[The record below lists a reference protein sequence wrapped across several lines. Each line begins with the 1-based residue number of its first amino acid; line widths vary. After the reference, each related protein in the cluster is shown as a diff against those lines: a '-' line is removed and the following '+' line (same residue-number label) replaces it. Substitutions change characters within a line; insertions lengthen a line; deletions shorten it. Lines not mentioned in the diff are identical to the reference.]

1 MGGTNIVKFLKSPGL
16 QRGVAMEDSNLAM
29 NGTMDADSSG
39 GSNKILII
47 GAGNLNDLAR
57 PLTKYQDAHD
67 KSRMHRALSRARSKA
82 SISPNRANIPCV
94 VYERDPSPT
103 FRPRDWNMG
112 LHWALPSL
120 KSLIPPTLFARLQS
134 TQVDPNTPT
143 KPVETLRFLNGKTGE
158 TMGEAQIEG
167 FYRLRRS
174 KIRTLLTE
182 GLDIRW
188 SKAIIDMTYSSD
200 GRYVTAHFAD
210 GTNDTG
216 CLLVGADGPRSSVRS
231 LLLGEEKAKTTN
243 IDYAA
248 TMCFAKY
255 TRAQARFL
263 RLEPFHPL
271 FQCAPHPD
279 GYFAWFG
286 LHDAP
291 NEDKPEDWTFFA
303 YISFPE
309 PGGEVSERKNKAEHL
324 KHQKELARGFEE
336 PFRSAFEWMR
346 DEEGG
351 TGVWYGKMN
360 HWDPGERGHGWDNR
374 RGRVTLVGDAAH
386 PMTFQRGQ
394 GLNHA
399 VLDARNLVSGVEA
412 GWKRSGD
419 DGGDGGGG
427 GGGGGGGCREA
438 GFEGGVEGR
447 EKVVGK
453 YEEEMVRR
461 GGEEVRLGE
470 RNTRMLHDWEQVLL
484 SPVMR
489 KGLGKDGR

>member
-1 MGGTNIVKFLKSPGL
+1 MFPKSPEL
-16 QRGVAMEDSNLAM
+16 QRGFAMEEFNLAT
-29 NGTMDADSSG
+29 NGTIDADSSG

-47 GAGNLNDLAR
+47 GAGCTGLCLAHG
-57 PLTKYQDAHD
+57 LKQ
-67 KSRMHRALSRARSKA
+67 
-82 SISPNRANIPCV
+82 ANVPCAI
-94 VYERDPSPT
+94 YERDPSPT

-120 KSLIPPTLFARLQS
+120 ESLIPPALFARLQS

-158 TMGEAQIEG
+158 TMGETQIEG

-188 SKAIIDMTYSSD
+188 GKEIIDITYSSD

-255 TRAQARFL
+255 TRAQALFL
-263 RLEPFHPL
+263 RSEPFHPL

-291 NEDKPEDWTFFA
+291 DPDRPEDWTFFA

-309 PGGEVSERKNKAEHL
+309 PRGEVSERGNKEEHL
-324 KHQKELARGFEE
+324 RHQKELARGFEE

-346 DEEGG
+346 DEEEG

-360 HWDPGERGHGWDNR
+360 HWDPGEEGHGWDNR
-374 RGRVTLVGDAAH
+374 MGRVTLAGDAAH

-399 VLDARNLVSGVEA
+399 VLDARNLVSGVER
-412 GWKRSGD
+412 GWSR
-419 DGGDGGGG
+419 GGGG
-427 GGGGGGGCREA
+427 GGGGEA

-447 EKVVGK
+447 KMVVGK

-470 RNTRMLHDWEQVLL
+470 MNTRMLHDWEQVLL